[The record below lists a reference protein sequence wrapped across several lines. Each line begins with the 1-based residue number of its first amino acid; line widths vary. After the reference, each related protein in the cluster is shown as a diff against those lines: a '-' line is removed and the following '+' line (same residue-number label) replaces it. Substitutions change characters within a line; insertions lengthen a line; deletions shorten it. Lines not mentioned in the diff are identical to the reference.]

1 MEATA
6 ENRDRLRALVDEPV
20 PAGGSQYDTRFT
32 DDQLDALLAGAYSVE
47 GAAADGWMRKG
58 GMLLNEMDGIESER
72 QGQETYSYASLK
84 SQLAYTR
91 EMADYYRQQDIA
103 GRGAGVG
110 RMLSVEEP
118 EVC

>member
-32 DDQLDALLAGAYSVE
+32 DDQLDVLLNAASSVE

-91 EMADYYRQQDIA
+91 EMSHYYRSIDQAD
-103 GRGAGVG
+103 RGVRVG